1 MWSGNPCMR
10 FIKTLTSRVDR
21 PIQVLYNWTGARRN
35 APERGDHA
43 PHSGKGGATGG
54 GTDCAVC
61 MQRLCVRLCSFRSFY
76 LSSNI
81 VWYDLYCVLG
91 ANLHARPGAGC
102 SLSSSQLPQNFLR
115 RPTTCTFPDAELGCT
130 RIVVGQSMPMM
141 PMSHAHAHADAQAR
155 TRASTGAMPRAP
167 RAYTATRPLAA
178 LRCSVS
184 DDSRRPGT
192 PSLAASAS
200 SRFRR
205 TTARVLSPRL
215 AELRHSAYSASAA
228 SASPGQ
234 G

>member
-1 MWSGNPCMR
+1 MSGGV
-10 FIKTLTSRVDR
+10 K
-21 PIQVLYNWTGARRN
+21 RR
-35 APERGDHA
+35 
-43 PHSGKGGATGG
+43 GG
-54 GTDCAVC
+54 G
-61 MQRLCVRLCSFRSFY
+61 R
-76 LSSNI
+76 
-81 VWYDLYCVLG
+81 W
-91 ANLHARPGAGC
+91 
-102 SLSSSQLPQNFLR
+102 SSSFLSEFPTSYCHFQHYLYLPR
-115 RPTTCTFPDAELGCT
+115 RRAASWEGCT
-130 RIVVGQSMPMM
+130 RTDRGWPSMPMM
-141 PMSHAHAHADAQAR
+141 PMMPMPHAHAHADAHAR

-234 G
+234 GSGSG

>member
-1 MWSGNPCMR
+1 MLQALLHALLHGTYIYMSGGV
-10 FIKTLTSRVDR
+10 K
-21 PIQVLYNWTGARRN
+21 RRG
-35 APERGDHA
+35 GD
-43 PHSGKGGATGG
+43 
-54 GTDCAVC
+54 
-61 MQRLCVRLCSFRSFY
+61 
-76 LSSNI
+76 
-81 VWYDLYCVLG
+81 CVLV
-91 ANLHARPGAGC
+91 A
-102 SLSSSQLPQNFLR
+102 SSQNFLR
-115 RPTTCTFPDAELGCT
+115 RITTSSTTCTFPDAEQRAGRDARG

-141 PMSHAHAHADAQAR
+141 PMMPMPHADAHAR
-155 TRASTGAMPRAP
+155 MRASTGAMPRAP